1 VGNVLFDLETEPI
14 RGPLNLDRYVPAITV
29 AATLTH
35 DGALDLWHDRDRA
48 GKVTGRTLGRDDAQR
63 LVRFL
68 EQHAA
73 QGLLPVTWNGSG
85 FDFRVLAK
93 ASGLVA
99 ECAALAWE
107 HVDMM
112 FWLHC
117 QKGYSVGLDRAARA
131 VGTGKLNGLSGA
143 DAPRL
148 WAAGDFDQVLAYVAQ
163 DVRML
168 GAVYE
173 GAVQAR
179 ALRWTN
185 TRGYESRAEG
195 ELCSVREAYQ
205 LPMPDTSWM
214 RRPPWSR
221 EHFVGW
227 MLGSEGAA

>member
-1 VGNVLFDLETEPI
+1 VGYVLFDLETEPI
-14 RGPLNLDRYVPAITV
+14 QGPLNLDRYVPDITV

-35 DGALDLWHDRDRA
+35 EGVLDLWHDQDQAGKATGRMLGRDRA
-48 GKVTGRTLGRDDAQR
+48 QE
-63 LVRFL
+63 LVRVL
-68 EQHAA
+68 QRHAA
-73 QGLLPVTWNGSG
+73 QGVVPVTWNGSG

-93 ASGLVA
+93 ASGLTA
-99 ECAALAWE
+99 ECAELAWQ

-117 QKGYSVGLDRAARA
+117 QKGFSVGLDRAART
-131 VGTGKLNGLSGA
+131 VGMGKLDGLSGA

-148 WAAGDFDQVLAYVAQ
+148 WAAGDYDRVMAYVSQ

-173 GAVQAR
+173 GAVQAG
-179 ALRWTN
+179 ALRWIN

-195 ELCSVREAYQ
+195 KLCTVREAYR

-221 EHFVGW
+221 ERFVGW
-227 MLGSEGAA
+227 MLGSEGAT